1 MTTAVKSTPIPTR
14 SRAHQTT
21 TCDCGEI
28 TDLGKSHTTLVHHP
42 AVGGASKHTQTRCL
56 EITEA
61 DMRAAG
67 YDGTSES
74 LRVLFSHH
82 DDGR

>member
-1 MTTAVKSTPIPTR
+1 MTTVVKSTPIPTG

-28 TDLGKSHTTLVHHP
+28 TDLGQAHSMLVYP
-42 AVGGASKHTQTRCL
+42 VAGVASKHATTRCL

-61 DMRAAG
+61 DMWAAG

-74 LRVLFSHH
+74 LRELFQVKA
-82 DDGR
+82 